1 MHARLRAQEGRWVP
15 STVVRRLVLTSL
27 ITVLAVAPAASAQAP
42 KPDERI
48 AAGVVAGGIDVGGLT
63 VEEAT
68 VKLRDALDR
77 RLTRDVVVRAGNRTF
92 RLSAARGTV
101 VVDAER
107 TAKRALYAGRER
119 PQTTP
124 APGGGGATAGVD
136 VGLAV
141 THSKAA
147 VKSFA
152 ADVQARSTRK
162 ARNAT
167 LKITV
172 RKMVVRRA
180 KIGRRID
187 ADKLTATIDAALA
200 DPGAS
205 RKLRAKLLAI
215 RPAVNANDLVRQNRT
230 VLTADRST
238 FKLRLFKNLKLRKTY
253 GIAVGQAGY
262 GTPAGQF
269 RIVNKQVNPAWHV
282 PNSDWAGSL
291 AGSVIPGGAP
301 NNPLKARWLGVTG
314 SVGIHGTGEPW
325 SIGTRASHGCL
336 RMKVPDVI
344 DLYPRVPV
352 GTPILIK

>member
-1 MHARLRAQEGRWVP
+1 M
-15 STVVRRLVLTSL
+15 RRLILTSL
-27 ITVLAVAPAASAQAP
+27 IVLLTTAPAASAQAP

-48 AAGVVAGGIDVGGLT
+48 AAGVVAGGVDVGGLT

-68 VKLRDALDR
+68 TKLRDALER
-77 RLTRDVVVRAGNRTF
+77 RLTRDVVVKAGNRSY
-92 RLSAARGTV
+92 RLTAEQGKV
-101 VVDAER
+101 VFDAER
-107 TAKRALYAGRER
+107 TAKRALYEGRKR
-119 PQTTP
+119 PETTTP
-124 APGGGGATAGVD
+124 ATGGGATAGVD
-136 VGLAV
+136 VGLALE
-141 THSKAA
+141 HSQAA
-147 VKSFA
+147 VQAFA

-180 KIGRRID
+180 RVGRQLD
-187 ADKLTATIDAALA
+187 AAKLAAAIDAALA

-205 RKLRAKLLAI
+205 RRLRAKLLRV
-215 RPAVNANDLVRQNRT
+215 RPAVNANDLVRRNRT

-269 RIVNKQVNPAWHV
+269 SITNKQVNPAWHV
-282 PNSDWAGSL
+282 PNSDWAGGL
-291 AGSVIPGGAP
+291 AGQVIPGGAP

-325 SIGTRASHGCL
+325 SIGTAASHGCL